1 MGIDSKIAQW
11 LQAKIGHYSIE
22 HSLRHGYFVLKLFSG
37 SQVFDLTATVTAII
51 NIPDD
56 IMLEDDLE
64 GFIKLVEP
72 YLERSNNDMQ

>member
-1 MGIDSKIAQW
+1 MSLDSRISQW
-11 LQAKIGHYSIE
+11 LLEKVAHYSMTRSI
-22 HSLRHGYFVLKLFSG
+22 RNGYFVLKLFSG
-37 SQVFDLTATVTAII
+37 SHVFDMTPTVTAII

-72 YLERSNNDMQ
+72 YLERSNDDVQ